1 MNFKNYKLV
10 TEAEEFNLAKA
21 VKDAE
26 GWLKG
31 KYEDKFNF
39 KHIEN
44 MSGDGVN
51 VKSYDIVVGSN
62 AYKLNLRKF
71 DSNGDGETD
80 TVGFQVTPSEELPE
94 EDEDEL

>member
-44 MSGDGVN
+44 MDMNGEKT
-51 VKSYDIVVGSN
+51 KSYDIIVGTN
-62 AYKLNLRKF
+62 TYILDLKKF
-71 DSNGDGETD
+71 DSNGDGEQD
-80 TVGFQVTPSEELPE
+80 TIGFLVRPSTIDNE